1 MSINFTLIIQMIVF
15 LVVVLITMKYIWPVI
30 LGAMDER
37 EKLIADGLAA
47 SDEAEIALKKA
58 QADADGILNEARTDA
73 GEVREGANKM
83 ATKIKDQA
91 KADAIAEKERQI
103 AAAVAEIEQEAN
115 RAKEDLRKQVSVLAL
130 AGAEKLLNKEVDSK
144 VHADLLDDLVK
155 EI

>member
-1 MSINFTLIIQMIVF
+1 MSINVTLLIQMIVF
-15 LVVVLITMKYIWPVI
+15 MVVVLITMKYIWPVI

-37 EKLIADGLAA
+37 EKQIADGLAA
-47 SDEAEIALKKA
+47 TDQAEVALKEA
-58 QADADGILNEARTDA
+58 QDEADGILNEAKDQA
-73 GEVREGANKM
+73 GAVRESANKM

-91 KADAIAEKERQI
+91 KTDALAEKDRQM

-115 RAKEDLRKQVSVLAL
+115 RAKEDLRKQVSQLAL

-144 VHADLLDDLVK
+144 VHADLLNDLVK

>member
-1 MSINFTLIIQMIVF
+1 MLVF
-15 LVVVLITMKYIWPVI
+15 MVVVLITMKYIWPVI
-30 LGAMDER
+30 LGAMEER
-37 EKLIADGLAA
+37 EKQIADGLAA

-58 QADADGILNEARTDA
+58 QAEAEEILNEARTDA

-91 KADAIAEKERQI
+91 KADAIAEKERQM

-115 RAKEDLRKQVSVLAL
+115 RAKEDLRKQVSTLAL

>member
-1 MSINFTLIIQMIVF
+1 MSINFTLIIQMLVF

-30 LGAMDER
+30 LGAMEER
-37 EKLIADGLAA
+37 EKQIADGLAA

-58 QADADGILNEARTDA
+58 QAEAEEILNEARTDA

-91 KADAIAEKERQI
+91 KADAIAEKERQM

-115 RAKEDLRKQVSVLAL
+115 RAKEDLRKQVSTLAL

>member
-1 MSINFTLIIQMIVF
+1 MSINFTLIIQMLVF

-37 EKLIADGLAA
+37 EKQIADGLAA

-58 QADADGILNEARTDA
+58 QAEAEEILNEARTDA

-91 KADAIAEKERQI
+91 KADAIAEKERQM

-115 RAKEDLRKQVSVLAL
+115 RAKEDLRKQVSTLAL

>member
-1 MSINFTLIIQMIVF
+1 MSINFTLIIQMLVF
-15 LVVVLITMKYIWPVI
+15 IVVVLITMKYIWPVI
-30 LGAMDER
+30 LGAMEER

-58 QADADGILNEARTDA
+58 QAEADGILNEARTDA

-91 KADAIAEKERQI
+91 KADAIAEKERQM

>member
-1 MSINFTLIIQMIVF
+1 MNIGITLIIQMVVF
-15 LVVVLITMKYIWPVI
+15 MTVVLITMKYIWPVI
-30 LGAMDER
+30 LGAMEER
-37 EKLIADGLAA
+37 EKQIADGLAA
-47 SDEAEIALKKA
+47 SDEAEVALKKA
-58 QADADGILNEARTDA
+58 QVEAEGILNEARTDA

-91 KADAIAEKERQI
+91 KADAIAEKERQM

-115 RAKEDLRKQVSVLAL
+115 RAKEDLRKQVSSLAL

-144 VHADLLDDLVK
+144 VHADLLNDLVK